1 MDLPAARPR
10 IPAAIWALGFVS
22 MLMDIS
28 SEMIHALLPVYLV
41 TVLGA
46 SMLAVGVIEGVAE
59 ATANF
64 TKLLS
69 GTLSDWMGRR
79 KPLAT
84 LGYALST
91 GSKPIFALANSV
103 GWVMVARFTDRV
115 GKGVRGAPRDAL
127 LADLSPGE
135 LRGASFG
142 LRQSLDT
149 VGAFL
154 GPLAAITLMSVTG
167 GAFRAVF
174 WIALIPAALAVGLL
188 VFGVQEPEHPRG
200 ESGDRKPLGLRDVQ
214 RLGTRF
220 WVVTAVCAFLT
231 LARFSEAFLVLRAQD
246 VGLRVALVPLV
257 MVVMNVVYAL
267 SAYPAG
273 HLSDRVG
280 RPVVVSVGIAF
291 LLVAD
296 FVLGFGETIALTL
309 VGVAAW
315 GLHMGLTQGLFATL
329 VADTSPADLRG
340 SAFGLF
346 NLVMG
351 MMMLAA
357 SVVAG
362 ALWGA
367 FGPRATF
374 LVGAGLTLVALLG
387 FMIMF
392 GRHSRATSRSVST
405 RASRTSHDDQ

>member
-1 MDLPAARPR
+1 
-10 IPAAIWALGFVS
+10 
-22 MLMDIS
+22 
-28 SEMIHALLPVYLV
+28 
-41 TVLGA
+41 
-46 SMLAVGVIEGVAE
+46 VGVIEGVAE
-59 ATANF
+59 ATANI
-64 TKLLS
+64 TKLFS

-84 LGYALST
+84 LGYGLGAA
-91 GSKPIFALANSV
+91 SKPIFALANSV

-127 LADLSPGE
+127 LADVSPKE

-154 GPLAAITLMSVTG
+154 GPLAAIALMSVTG
-167 GAFRAVF
+167 DAFRTVF
-174 WIALIPAALAVGLL
+174 WIAVIPAAVAVGLL
-188 VFGVQEPEHPRG
+188 VFGVQEPEHRLG
-200 ESGDRKPLGLRDVQ
+200 GTRERPLPQLRDVQ
-214 RLGTRF
+214 RLGPRF
-220 WVVTAVCAFLT
+220 WGVTAVSAFLT

-280 RPVVVSVGIAF
+280 RPAVVGAGIAF

-296 FVLGFGETIALTL
+296 LVLGFGDSIALTL

-315 GLHMGLTQGLFATL
+315 GLHMGFTQGLFATL
-329 VADTSPADLRG
+329 VADTSPPDLRG
-340 SAFGLF
+340 SAFGVF

-351 MMMLAA
+351 VMMLAA

-367 FGPRATF
+367 FGPRGTF
-374 LVGAGLTLVALLG
+374 LVGAGFTLVALLG
-387 FMIMF
+387 FMIVQ
-392 GRHSRATSRSVST
+392 RSHSRAAGSSG
-405 RASRTSHDDQ
+405 